1 MKMLIEKWW
10 KKCANTESGALVHNL
25 TRKKLSKTVKPI
37 IHTFLHMPP
46 LEGLFIKYMLYV
58 LFLNP
63 FCW

>member
-1 MKMLIEKWW
+1 MLIEEWW
-10 KKCANTESGALVHNL
+10 KKCTNTESGALVRNL

-58 LFLNP
+58 LFINP
-63 FCW
+63 FCR